1 MAALL
6 IIGRDGSNNQP
17 EDTDMQRMRFA
28 VAAQS
33 KAGRLGLLLVMQTF
47 VSVRNELR
55 AENNFS
61 VNSQPPVVWTVDNA
75 ESIGGHRPRVFGAPR
90 IASAATGGPALLFN
104 GKSDGLI
111 LPVNPLR
118 GFSKFTIEIL
128 FRPDPDGPR
137 AQRFM
142 HIQDERDSRIMIETR
157 LIGSLSWSLDT
168 FLQSGDNGRPL
179 LDRTKRHPTG
189 RWTWVALVYDGKT
202 MSDYVNGQKE
212 LEGPVD
218 FAPMADGRMSLGVRL
233 NRVFWFKGSIKE
245 VRFSPLPLNPD
256 ALRRI
261 SDK

>member
-1 MAALL
+1 MKL
-6 IIGRDGSNNQP
+6 
-17 EDTDMQRMRFA
+17 
-28 VAAQS
+28 VAQS
-33 KAGRLGLLLVMQTF
+33 KPGRLCLLLVIQTF
-47 VSVRNELR
+47 LSAGAGLR
-55 AENNFS
+55 AAENFA
-61 VNSQPPVVWTVDNA
+61 VNSQPPVVWTLDNA
-75 ESIGGHRPRVFGAPR
+75 ESIGGHRPRVLGAPR

-104 GKSDGLI
+104 GKNDGLI

-179 LDRTKRHPTG
+179 LDRAKRHPTG

-202 MSDYVNGQKE
+202 MSDYVNGEKE
-212 LEGPVD
+212 LEGPVN

-245 VRFSPLPLNPD
+245 VRFTPVPLKPND
-256 ALRRI
+256 LRRI
-261 SDK
+261 SEK